1 MLDQWVIN
9 KTFCHKA
16 IAGKFSEEQEKAIS
30 EMAKYLEEELRK
42 QEAESQGTAE
52 KSITL
57 D

>member
-1 MLDQWVIN
+1 MDQWVIN